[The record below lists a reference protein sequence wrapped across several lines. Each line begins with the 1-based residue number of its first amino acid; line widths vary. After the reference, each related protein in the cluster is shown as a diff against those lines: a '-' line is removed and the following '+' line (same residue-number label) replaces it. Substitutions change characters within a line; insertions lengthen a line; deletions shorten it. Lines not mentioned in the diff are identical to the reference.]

1 MLGGI
6 IEGIT
11 SYAKAFS
18 LISKLKLWKHVMV
31 PALLSFVFG
40 GSILF
45 GAYSFSDNIGGW
57 LVSWYP
63 WERGLSLLTKV
74 ATVFGGLLSGV
85 LGLMLYKYVILIL
98 VSPFMTPLSQ
108 KVEEHL
114 TGKSFDAPFSPGK
127 AVKDIVRGIR
137 VSLRNISKELFFVAI
152 LFLLGLIPLLSL
164 FTTALI
170 FLVQA
175 YYVGFGNIDYTLE
188 LHFDVKQSRQF
199 VKRNRGFAIGN
210 GVVFLGLLMIGI
222 GFIIGPPLATV
233 AGTVGAVRRLDD
245 SSYK

>member
-1 MLGGI
+1 MLSGF

-18 LISKLKLWKHVMV
+18 LISKLKLWKHAMV
-31 PALLSFVFG
+31 PALLSLIFG
-40 GSILF
+40 GSIIF
-45 GAYSFSDNIGGW
+45 GAYSLSDNIGGW
-57 LVSWYP
+57 LISWYP

-74 ATVFGGLLSGV
+74 ATVFSGLLTGI
-85 LGLMLYKYVILIL
+85 LGLLIYKYVILIL

-114 TGKSFDAPFSPGK
+114 TGQSFDEPFSVGK
-127 AVKDIVRGIR
+127 AIQDIIRGIR
-137 VSLRNISKELFFVAI
+137 VSLKNIIKELFFVAG
-152 LFLLGLIPLLSL
+152 LFLFGLIPLLAP

-170 FLVQA
+170 FLVQS
-175 YYVGFGNIDYTLE
+175 YYAGFGNMDYTLE
-188 LHFDVKQSRQF
+188 RHFNVKQSSQF

-222 GFIIGPPLATV
+222 GFVIAPPLATV
-233 AGTVGAVRRLDD
+233 AGTMGVSKRLD
-245 SSYK
+245 KAK